1 MKKIALL
8 ITASTLALGTLVQA
22 GSWGFTLPDGAGFYF
37 GNNQPQQRERHCAPY
52 YSSPSYVAP
61 APVYYTR
68 PVTYCQPQ
76 TVYMQPYQQ
85 MQPAPVYYSQPTV
98 YYSNQ
103 PVSYR
108 ESRGHCG
115 NRQNVIYPNRW

>member
-22 GSWGFTLPDGAGFYF
+22 GAWGFTLGDGSGFYY
-37 GNNQPQQRERHCAPY
+37 GNNQPQQRHCAPY
-52 YSSPSYVAP
+52 YSSPAYVAP

>member
-1 MKKIALL
+1 
-8 ITASTLALGTLVQA
+8 LVQA
-22 GSWGFTLPDGAGFYF
+22 GAWGFTLGDGSGFYY
-37 GNNQPQQRERHCAPY
+37 GNNQPQQRHCAPY
-52 YSSPSYVAP
+52 YSSPAYVAP